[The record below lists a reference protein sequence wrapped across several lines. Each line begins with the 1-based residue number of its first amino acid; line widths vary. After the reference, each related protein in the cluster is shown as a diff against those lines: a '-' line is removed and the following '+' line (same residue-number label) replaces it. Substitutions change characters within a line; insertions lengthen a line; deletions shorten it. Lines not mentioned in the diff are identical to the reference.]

1 MIQRI
6 CVIPSIQQAKELFFN
21 LFKFFLR
28 ELYYSGLNVLPH
40 SVILGW
46 QLSGVI
52 LLLWLPLNPVEVW
65 CIFNS

>member
-1 MIQRI
+1 
-6 CVIPSIQQAKELFFN
+6 
-21 LFKFFLR
+21 LR

-46 QLSGVI
+46 QLSVVI